1 MEISTRKVNDVLV
14 VDMAG
19 ELVTQTSGYA
29 SDEMV
34 QIAKSG
40 NSKVLLNLDKLEYV
54 SSAGL
59 RIILVAAKL
68 LRTSGGE
75 MSVKT
80 FLSTRRWQVGGL
92 GIHLVRNLVDE
103 ATYQRRVDRN
113 VLTLVTQLGTE
124 QNSPDGL
131 R

>member
-40 NSKVLLNLDKLEYV
+40 NSKIVLNLDKLEYV

-75 MSVKT
+75 MKICHTNGTVNEIMKT
-80 FLSTRRWQVGGL
+80 SGFKSLLLMYDSENDAL
-92 GIHLVRNLVDE
+92 
-103 ATYQRRVDRN
+103 AAF
-113 VLTLVTQLGTE
+113 
-124 QNSPDGL
+124 
-131 R
+131 

>member
-1 MEISTRKVNDVLV
+1 MEISIRKVNDVLV

-19 ELVTQTSGYA
+19 RLVTETSGYA

-40 NSKVLLNLDKLEYV
+40 NSKVVLNLDKLEYI

-75 MSVKT
+75 LKICHANAIVN
-80 FLSTRRWQVGGL
+80 QVMETSGFK
-92 GIHLVRNLVDE
+92 NLLPMYDSE
-103 ATYQRRVDRN
+103 NNALAAFSQ
-113 VLTLVTQLGTE
+113 
-124 QNSPDGL
+124 
-131 R
+131 

>member
-19 ELVTQTSGYA
+19 KLVTQTSGYA

-40 NSKVLLNLDKLEYV
+40 NSKVVLNLDKLEYV

-75 MSVKT
+75 MKICHTNGAVNE
-80 FLSTRRWQVGGL
+80 VM
-92 GIHLVRNLVDE
+92 
-103 ATYQRRVDRN
+103 
-113 VLTLVTQLGTE
+113 VTSGFKSLLLMYDSE
-124 QNSPDGL
+124 NDAL
-131 R
+131 AAF